1 MAFGKLKRKIKNLDG
16 IVKLPD
22 GNYSKEDDKF
32 IKEIIIEFREF
43 MTLLSQGNRDE
54 FEEVAKNYKENLNN
68 LITSINGFTPFIQK
82 RYNKIQIKQIRKRGS
97 AWDKKG

>member
-1 MAFGKLKRKIKNLDG
+1 MTFGKLKHKIKKLDR

-22 GNYSKEDDKF
+22 GNYSKEDGKF

-43 MTLLSQGNRDE
+43 MALLSQGSRDE
-54 FEEVAKNYKENLNN
+54 FEEVAINYKKNLNN
-68 LITSINGFTPFIQK
+68 LITSINVFIPFIQK
-82 RYNKIQIKQIRKRGS
+82 RYNKVQFNQIKKRGS